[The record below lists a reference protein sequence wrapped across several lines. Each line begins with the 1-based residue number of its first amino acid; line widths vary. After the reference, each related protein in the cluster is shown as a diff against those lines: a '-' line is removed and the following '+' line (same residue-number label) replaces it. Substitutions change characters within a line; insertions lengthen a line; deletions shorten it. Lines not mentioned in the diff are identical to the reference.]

1 MEDALDRAVDQAGE
15 PVRALG
21 APRDIEGAEEEEEQ
35 EPRRGL
41 EPRRQEA
48 HSKVTQQPR
57 APSKARV
64 LQSTADGKGEARSLE
79 GSTPRMTSGAA
90 YCEARPH
97 PSWQGPES
105 FPAPLKQG
113 TQLRWIVVFF
123 PDLDPRKTCPVLKRD
138 TLGNRP
144 SMS

>member
-1 MEDALDRAVDQAGE
+1 MTSK
-15 PVRALG
+15 
-21 APRDIEGAEEEEEQ
+21 EQ

-48 HSKVTQQPR
+48 HSKVTQQRR

-79 GSTPRMTSGAA
+79 GSTPRVTSGAA
-90 YCEARPH
+90 YVKQGRN
-97 PSWQGPES
+97 PSWPGPES

-113 TQLRWIVVFF
+113 TQLRW
-123 PDLDPRKTCPVLKRD
+123 
-138 TLGNRP
+138 
-144 SMS
+144 M